1 VRTAWPPVG
10 QAPPGSSGYFVWTM
24 GQKASTGAYSGFLE
38 GVSVPP
44 PPGVILPAPPQRPV
58 KVTIP
63 QPKSAGQR
71 PLQPGDTFSVKL
83 SDDRRCMV
91 RVPPG
96 AVPGQ
101 QVQMLLPEHHKMV
114 ASTLHAPP
122 VGFKVLAQKPIVVA
136 NISYQIEGPTKE
148 QASSQQV
155 ASLMQAAQNEL
166 LRQAHAAA
174 CNAVLGIGFSVTTT
188 SSTVPGQGATTLAMV
203 SAFGTPVT
211 IGKDPLDPMH
221 GMPPM
226 PGMPGMPVDP
236 NAAAASASSWSGPG
250 GMNGEPARAEGEK
263 GPGLPA
269 GAVAGEAVA
278 EDSLSA
284 GSPKEDEFV
293 EAESVMGTEVDAV
306 EERSP

>member
-1 VRTAWPPVG
+1 
-10 QAPPGSSGYFVWTM
+10 M

-63 QPKSAGQR
+63 QPKSASQR

-96 AVPGQ
+96 AAPGQ

-174 CNAVLGIGFSVTTT
+174 CNSVLGIGFSVTTT

-203 SAFGTPVT
+203 SAFGTPCT
-211 IGKDPLDPMH
+211 IGKDPFDPMH

-226 PGMPGMPVDP
+226 PGMPGMPVDHNGMPVDP
-236 NAAAASASSWSGPG
+236 NAAAASASSSSGPG
-250 GMNGEPARAEGEK
+250 GMNGEAARAEGEK

-278 EDSLSA
+278 EESLSAA
-284 GSPKEDEFV
+284 GSPKEAEFV

>member
-1 VRTAWPPVG
+1 MVRA
-10 QAPPGSSGYFVWTM
+10 M

-63 QPKSAGQR
+63 QPKSAAQR

-96 AVPGQ
+96 AAPGQ

-136 NISYQIEGPTKE
+136 NISYQIQGPTKE

-174 CNAVLGIGFSVTTT
+174 CNSVLGIGFSVTTT

-211 IGKDPLDPMH
+211 IGKDAPFIPVGH
-221 GMPPM
+221 GMPPV
-226 PGMPGMPVDP
+226 PEHGMV
-236 NAAAASASSWSGPG
+236 
-250 GMNGEPARAEGEK
+250 
-263 GPGLPA
+263 PA
-269 GAVAGEAVA
+269 GYGPPHDPTRMYSSSSSGQGAAGGDPTLPTGSMVDAPA
-278 EDSLSA
+278 EECPVENSPN
-284 GSPKEDEFV
+284 SPKDDEFA
-293 EAESVMGTEVDAV
+293 EAESVMGIEVPECEADEGGPRGDA
-306 EERSP
+306 SP

>member
-1 VRTAWPPVG
+1 
-10 QAPPGSSGYFVWTM
+10 M

-63 QPKSAGQR
+63 QPKSERQK
-71 PLQPGDTFSVKL
+71 PLKPGDTFTVKL
-83 SDDRRCMV
+83 SDERKCQV

-122 VGFKVLAQKPIVVA
+122 VGFKILAQKPIVVA
-136 NISYQIEGPTKE
+136 NISYQIQGPTKE

-166 LRQAHAAA
+166 LRQAHAAS

-188 SSTVPGQGATTLAMV
+188 SSGLPGQTATTLAMV
-203 SAFGTPVT
+203 SAFGTPCTVA
-211 IGKDPLDPMH
+211 KDPSFSL
-221 GMPPM
+221 
-226 PGMPGMPVDP
+226 
-236 NAAAASASSWSGPG
+236 
-250 GMNGEPARAEGEK
+250 
-263 GPGLPA
+263 PGLPPPVA
-269 GAVAGEAVA
+269 QADPSALASSGVSGAELCVARTDSSSSLQTSEVAPTTEPVKGEESSKEVA
-278 EDSLSA
+278 QVESRPDNDDD
-284 GSPKEDEFV
+284 DEFADA
-293 EAESVMGTEVDAV
+293 EAEATEVRESDIEAT
-306 EERSP
+306 S